1 MLEDKYIVSYSTGK
15 DSVLALYRAIKEKKN
30 VVGLLVIAHDDKD
43 TSWFHET
50 PLNLIESVSKS
61 LEIPLILVKASGE
74 NYEKD
79 FEEGLR
85 RGKKLGATSCI
96 FGDIDIDSHRK
107 WCDDRCKKGSMKSDF
122 PLWQESREDLVF
134 EFVEADFK
142 AVIKKVNLN
151 YLDESFLGIDL
162 NKETLNSIK
171 EKNCDICGEN
181 GEYHTFV
188 YDGPLFKEKVDFK
201 VDSISKDEMFAHLN
215 IF

>member
-1 MLEDKYIVSYSTGK
+1 MEDKYIVSYSTGK
-15 DSVLALYRAIKEKKN
+15 DSVLALCRAIKSGKD
-30 VVGLLVIAHDDKD
+30 VVGLLVITHDDKD

-50 PLNLIESVSKS
+50 PLRLIKSVSKS
-61 LEIPLILVKASGE
+61 LDISLILVKASGE

-79 FEEGLR
+79 FEEGLK
-85 RGKKLGATSCI
+85 RGQELGATCCI

-107 WCDDRCKKGSMKSDF
+107 WCDDRCKKVSMKSDF

-151 YLDESFLGIDL
+151 YLDENFLGLDL
-162 NKETLNSIK
+162 DKETLKRIK
-171 EKNCDICGEN
+171 EKNCDVCGEN

-188 YDGPLFKEKVDFK
+188 YDGPLFKGKVDFK
-201 VDSISKDEMFAHLN
+201 VDSISKDETFAHLN